1 MLFDKTENEKFTFV
15 YREAFFCN
23 TNSYINT
30 SGRLLQEKST
40 LPSLKVL

>member
-30 SGRLLQEKST
+30 SGRRLQKKST
-40 LPSLKVL
+40 SLSFNSL